1 MERIN
6 QKTTKQIKRENK
18 NWLLLVTV
26 NDIETNSLLSRL
38 KPLEDYSDILVAYS
52 KNNTY
57 FIGRFGA
64 YNVIHVQS
72 DMGAMNRDAVMTTVD
87 NAIKMWNPRGIIMVG
102 VAWGMNKGKQRIGDV
117 LISKKILQYETAKI
131 SNGSTIPRGADT
143 EAGGVLTNR
152 FKSCMDWEYLLE
164 DGKVA
169 KRYMGTVLS
178 GEKLLD
184 DKNYRDKLHSS
195 FPEAIGGEME
205 GAGLASVAMAN
216 NLYEWIIVKG
226 ICDWGYDKQSENKD
240 RYQKIA
246 MESAISLCE
255 SVLCDDS
262 VLEEI
267 LKAENRKKNADNLM
281 LRINAYKLF
290 FYRNSQKI
298 TIKELSKLSGISIG
312 HISKC
317 EKINAEEN
325 EFSIR
330 IFRETTVATIRS
342 LEKALNLRKGEL
354 TADDDDLLAEKYKNY
369 YLKKGYKLYEK
380 VGISGL
386 EREYEEYL
394 KGTNAKYKVNNDNSL
409 TLISHGKKG
418 SDLYLSIDIN
428 LVNEIN
434 TIIKEE
440 LVKAKKHLN
449 TQYLNDAFV
458 IVGNPKTSE
467 VYSLNG
473 QRYLN
478 DNTFTDI
485 SLNNIN
491 SAFTMGS
498 VVKGATISVGYKY
511 NLIEKG
517 KKILDGCVKLKNKT
531 EKCSF
536 KELGYLDDVSA
547 LKMSSNYYQFLIAI
561 SLLGKKYTPN
571 MDLNASEKEFN
582 IYRDMLSSYGL
593 GIITGIDLPNE
604 KPGLKGN
611 IISDDLLLNLAIG
624 QYDTY
629 TPIELFNYINTL
641 AMKGKR
647 ISPSLVNEI
656 KNNDFIIYKNK
667 HEVVDNVQISND
679 DFNQIHKGFYEV
691 MNNGTGLG
699 FMNKNLLPAGKT
711 GTSES
716 FIDTD
721 SDGKIDT
728 KTLTLTMAGFF
739 PYDDPKISLIVVC
752 PNTSHNNG
760 KNKDYI
766 YYLTSKISRRITN
779 IFNEQKNSFN

>member
-1 MERIN
+1 M
-6 QKTTKQIKRENK
+6 KKF
-18 NWLLLVTV
+18 LLLFKFTV
-26 NDIETNSLLSRL
+26 IIFFIFIS
-38 KPLEDYSDILVAYS
+38 V
-52 KNNTY
+52 Y
-57 FIGRFGA
+57 FI
-64 YNVIHVQS
+64 YN
-72 DMGAMNRDAVMTTVD
+72 R
-87 NAIKMWNPRGIIMVG
+87 KMLNSYYQDRLVFKTQKIVSTDDGLRGNI
-102 VAWGMNKGKQRIGDV
+102 
-117 LISKKILQYETAKI
+117 Y
-131 SNGSTIPRGADT
+131 
-143 EAGGVLTNR
+143 
-152 FKSCMDWEYLLE
+152 
-164 DGKVA
+164 
-169 KRYMGTVLS
+169 
-178 GEKLLD
+178 
-184 DKNYRDKLHSS
+184 DKNGTLLVGNKKVYN
-195 FPEAIGGEME
+195 
-205 GAGLASVAMAN
+205 LAYHYN
-216 NLYEWIIVKG
+216 
-226 ICDWGYDKQSENKD
+226 ENED
-240 RYQKIA
+240 TF
-246 MESAISLCE
+246 
-255 SVLCDDS
+255 
-262 VLEEI
+262 EI
-267 LKAENRKKNADNLM
+267 LKFIQNNFNINEDEFFKKVNNSYKYEDIILKNNLTEGEVS
-281 LRINAYKLF
+281 LVLNSDVKGLF
-290 FYRNSQKI
+290 
-298 TIKELSKLSGISIG
+298 IKESFERFYPYNDTLKNVLGSVGPIQK
-312 HISKC
+312 
-317 EKINAEEN
+317 EN
-325 EFSIR
+325 
-330 IFRETTVATIRS
+330 
-342 LEKALNLRKGEL
+342 KK
-354 TADDDDLLAEKYKNY
+354 Y

-386 EREYEEYL
+386 EKEYEEYL

-409 TLISHGKKG
+409 TLISKGKKG

-449 TQYLNDAFV
+449 TEYLNDTYV

-467 VYSLNG
+467 IYSLNG

-478 DNTFTDI
+478 DETFTDI

-561 SLLGKKYTPN
+561 SLLGKRYTPN
-571 MDLNASEKEFN
+571 MDLNATEKEFN

-593 GIITGIDLPNE
+593 GVITGIDLPNE

-641 AMKGKR
+641 AMKGSR
-647 ISPSLVNEI
+647 ISPSLVSTI
-656 KNNDFIIYKNK
+656 KNNGVIIYKNNY
-667 HEVVDNVQISND
+667 EVVDNVQITND

-699 FMNKNLLPAGKT
+699 FMNRNLSPAGKT

-716 FIDTD
+716 FIDTNN
-721 SDGKIDT
+721 DGKIDT

-739 PYDDPKISLIVVC
+739 PYDDPKVSLIVVC

-779 IFNEQKNSFN
+779 IFNEQKNSSN

>member
-1 MERIN
+1 M
-6 QKTTKQIKRENK
+6 KKF
-18 NWLLLVTV
+18 LLLFKFTIIVFFIFISV
-26 NDIETNSLLSRL
+26 YFIYNRKLLNRYYQERL
-38 KPLEDYSDILVAYS
+38 IFKTKKLVSIDDGLRGNIYDKNGILLVGNKKVYNLTYHYNENEDIL
-52 KNNTY
+52 
-57 FIGRFGA
+57 
-64 YNVIHVQS
+64 
-72 DMGAMNRDAVMTTVD
+72 
-87 NAIKMWNPRGIIMVG
+87 
-102 VAWGMNKGKQRIGDV
+102 
-117 LISKKILQYETAKI
+117 
-131 SNGSTIPRGADT
+131 
-143 EAGGVLTNR
+143 
-152 FKSCMDWEYLLE
+152 
-164 DGKVA
+164 
-169 KRYMGTVLS
+169 
-178 GEKLLD
+178 
-184 DKNYRDKLHSS
+184 
-195 FPEAIGGEME
+195 
-205 GAGLASVAMAN
+205 
-216 NLYEWIIVKG
+216 
-226 ICDWGYDKQSENKD
+226 
-240 RYQKIA
+240 
-246 MESAISLCE
+246 
-255 SVLCDDS
+255 
-262 VLEEI
+262 EI
-267 LKAENRKKNADNLM
+267 LKFLYNNFNINKDEFLKKVNNSYKYEDIILKDNLDEKKIS
-281 LRINAYKLF
+281 LVLNSGVKGLF
-290 FYRNSQKI
+290 
-298 TIKELSKLSGISIG
+298 IKE
-312 HISKC
+312 
-317 EKINAEEN
+317 
-325 EFSIR
+325 
-330 IFRETTVATIRS
+330 S
-342 LEKALNLRKGEL
+342 LERFYPYKDTLKNVLGSVGPIQKEN
-354 TADDDDLLAEKYKNY
+354 KNY

-561 SLLGKKYTPN
+561 SLLGKKYIPN

-699 FMNKNLLPAGKT
+699 FMNRNLSPAGKT

-716 FIDTD
+716 FIDTNN
-721 SDGKIDT
+721 DGKIDT

-739 PYDDPKISLIVVC
+739 PYDDPKVSLIVVC

-779 IFNEQKNSFN
+779 IFNEQKNSSN

>member
-1 MERIN
+1 M
-6 QKTTKQIKRENK
+6 KKF
-18 NWLLLVTV
+18 LLLFKFTAIIFFIFISV
-26 NDIETNSLLSRL
+26 
-38 KPLEDYSDILVAYS
+38 
-52 KNNTY
+52 Y
-57 FIGRFGA
+57 FI
-64 YNVIHVQS
+64 YN
-72 DMGAMNRDAVMTTVD
+72 R
-87 NAIKMWNPRGIIMVG
+87 KMLNSYYQDRLVFKTQKIVSMDDCLRGNI
-102 VAWGMNKGKQRIGDV
+102 
-117 LISKKILQYETAKI
+117 Y
-131 SNGSTIPRGADT
+131 
-143 EAGGVLTNR
+143 
-152 FKSCMDWEYLLE
+152 
-164 DGKVA
+164 
-169 KRYMGTVLS
+169 
-178 GEKLLD
+178 
-184 DKNYRDKLHSS
+184 DKNGILLVGNKKVYN
-195 FPEAIGGEME
+195 
-205 GAGLASVAMAN
+205 LAYHYN
-216 NLYEWIIVKG
+216 
-226 ICDWGYDKQSENKD
+226 ENED
-240 RYQKIA
+240 TF
-246 MESAISLCE
+246 
-255 SVLCDDS
+255 
-262 VLEEI
+262 EI
-267 LKAENRKKNADNLM
+267 LKFIQNNFNINEDDFFKKVNNSYKYEDIFLKNNLTEGEVS
-281 LRINAYKLF
+281 LVLNSDVKGLF
-290 FYRNSQKI
+290 
-298 TIKELSKLSGISIG
+298 IKESFERFYPYNDTLKNVLGSVGPIQK
-312 HISKC
+312 
-317 EKINAEEN
+317 EN
-325 EFSIR
+325 
-330 IFRETTVATIRS
+330 
-342 LEKALNLRKGEL
+342 KK
-354 TADDDDLLAEKYKNY
+354 Y

-386 EREYEEYL
+386 EKEYEEYL

-409 TLISHGKKG
+409 TLVSEGKKG

-449 TQYLNDAFV
+449 TEYLNDTYV

-467 VYSLNG
+467 IYSLNG

-478 DNTFTDI
+478 DETFTDI

-561 SLLGKKYTPN
+561 SLLGKRYTPN

-593 GIITGIDLPNE
+593 GVITGIDLPNE
-604 KPGLKGN
+604 RPGLKGN

-641 AMKGKR
+641 AMKGSR
-647 ISPSLVNEI
+647 ISPSLVSTI
-656 KNNDFIIYKNK
+656 KNNGVIIYKNNY
-667 HEVVDNVQISND
+667 EVVDNVQITND

-699 FMNKNLLPAGKT
+699 FMNRNLSPAGKT

-716 FIDTD
+716 FIDTNN
-721 SDGKIDT
+721 DGKIDT

-739 PYDDPKISLIVVC
+739 PYDDPKVSLIVVC

-766 YYLTSKISRRITN
+766 YYLTSRISRRITG
-779 IFNEQKNSFN
+779 IFYEHYENL

>member
-1 MERIN
+1 M
-6 QKTTKQIKRENK
+6 KKF
-18 NWLLLVTV
+18 LLLFKFAIIIFFIFISVYFIY
-26 NDIETNSLLSRL
+26 NRKLLNRYYQERL
-38 KPLEDYSDILVAYS
+38 IFKTKKLVSIDDGLRGNIYDKNGILLVGNKKVYNLTYHYNENEDIL
-52 KNNTY
+52 
-57 FIGRFGA
+57 
-64 YNVIHVQS
+64 
-72 DMGAMNRDAVMTTVD
+72 
-87 NAIKMWNPRGIIMVG
+87 
-102 VAWGMNKGKQRIGDV
+102 
-117 LISKKILQYETAKI
+117 
-131 SNGSTIPRGADT
+131 
-143 EAGGVLTNR
+143 
-152 FKSCMDWEYLLE
+152 
-164 DGKVA
+164 
-169 KRYMGTVLS
+169 
-178 GEKLLD
+178 
-184 DKNYRDKLHSS
+184 
-195 FPEAIGGEME
+195 
-205 GAGLASVAMAN
+205 
-216 NLYEWIIVKG
+216 
-226 ICDWGYDKQSENKD
+226 
-240 RYQKIA
+240 
-246 MESAISLCE
+246 
-255 SVLCDDS
+255 
-262 VLEEI
+262 EI
-267 LKAENRKKNADNLM
+267 LKFLYNNFNINKDEFLKKVNNSYKYEDIILKDNLDEKKIS
-281 LRINAYKLF
+281 LVLNSGVKGLF
-290 FYRNSQKI
+290 
-298 TIKELSKLSGISIG
+298 IKE
-312 HISKC
+312 
-317 EKINAEEN
+317 
-325 EFSIR
+325 
-330 IFRETTVATIRS
+330 S
-342 LEKALNLRKGEL
+342 LERFYPYKDTLKNVLGSVGPIQKEN
-354 TADDDDLLAEKYKNY
+354 KNY

-699 FMNKNLLPAGKT
+699 FMNKNLSPAGKT

-716 FIDTD
+716 FIDTNN
-721 SDGKIDT
+721 DGKIDT

-739 PYDDPKISLIVVC
+739 PYDDPKVSLIVVC

>member
-1 MERIN
+1 M
-6 QKTTKQIKRENK
+6 KKF
-18 NWLLLVTV
+18 LLLFKFTIIIFFIFISVYFIYNRKMLNSYYQDRLVFKTQKIVSIDDGLRGNIYDKNGILLVGNKKVYNLAYHYNENEDTFEILEFIQNNFNISEDDFFKKV
-26 NDIETNSLLSRL
+26 NNSYKYEDI
-38 KPLEDYSDILVAYS
+38 IL
-52 KNNTY
+52 KNNLTE
-57 FIGRFGA
+57 
-64 YNVIHVQS
+64 NEVSLVLNS
-72 DMGAMNRDAVMTTVD
+72 D
-87 NAIKMWNPRGIIMVG
+87 
-102 VAWGMNKGKQRIGDV
+102 
-117 LISKKILQYETAKI
+117 
-131 SNGSTIPRGADT
+131 
-143 EAGGVLTNR
+143 
-152 FKSCMDWEYLLE
+152 
-164 DGKVA
+164 
-169 KRYMGTVLS
+169 
-178 GEKLLD
+178 
-184 DKNYRDKLHSS
+184 
-195 FPEAIGGEME
+195 
-205 GAGLASVAMAN
+205 
-216 NLYEWIIVKG
+216 VKG
-226 ICDWGYDKQSENKD
+226 
-240 RYQKIA
+240 
-246 MESAISLCE
+246 
-255 SVLCDDS
+255 
-262 VLEEI
+262 
-267 LKAENRKKNADNLM
+267 
-281 LRINAYKLF
+281 LF
-290 FYRNSQKI
+290 
-298 TIKELSKLSGISIG
+298 IKESFERFYPYKDTLKNVLGSVGFIQK
-312 HISKC
+312 
-317 EKINAEEN
+317 EN
-325 EFSIR
+325 
-330 IFRETTVATIRS
+330 
-342 LEKALNLRKGEL
+342 
-354 TADDDDLLAEKYKNY
+354 KNY

-561 SLLGKKYTPN
+561 SLLGKKYIPN

-721 SDGKIDT
+721 NDGKIDT

>member
-1 MERIN
+1 M
-6 QKTTKQIKRENK
+6 KKF
-18 NWLLLVTV
+18 LLLFKFTIIIFFIFISVYFIYNRKMLNSYYQDRLVFKTQKIVSIDDGLRGNIYDKNGILLVGNKKVYNLAYHYNENEDTFEILEFIQNNFNISEDDFFKKV
-26 NDIETNSLLSRL
+26 NNSYKYEDI
-38 KPLEDYSDILVAYS
+38 IL
-52 KNNTY
+52 KNNLTE
-57 FIGRFGA
+57 
-64 YNVIHVQS
+64 NEVSLVLNS
-72 DMGAMNRDAVMTTVD
+72 D
-87 NAIKMWNPRGIIMVG
+87 
-102 VAWGMNKGKQRIGDV
+102 
-117 LISKKILQYETAKI
+117 
-131 SNGSTIPRGADT
+131 
-143 EAGGVLTNR
+143 
-152 FKSCMDWEYLLE
+152 
-164 DGKVA
+164 
-169 KRYMGTVLS
+169 
-178 GEKLLD
+178 
-184 DKNYRDKLHSS
+184 
-195 FPEAIGGEME
+195 
-205 GAGLASVAMAN
+205 
-216 NLYEWIIVKG
+216 VKG
-226 ICDWGYDKQSENKD
+226 
-240 RYQKIA
+240 
-246 MESAISLCE
+246 
-255 SVLCDDS
+255 
-262 VLEEI
+262 
-267 LKAENRKKNADNLM
+267 
-281 LRINAYKLF
+281 LF
-290 FYRNSQKI
+290 
-298 TIKELSKLSGISIG
+298 IKESFERFYPYKDTLKNVLGSVG
-312 HISKC
+312 HIQK
-317 EKINAEEN
+317 EN
-325 EFSIR
+325 
-330 IFRETTVATIRS
+330 
-342 LEKALNLRKGEL
+342 
-354 TADDDDLLAEKYKNY
+354 KNY

-409 TLISHGKKG
+409 TLISHGKNG

-449 TQYLNDAFV
+449 TQYLNDTFV

-561 SLLGKKYTPN
+561 SLLGKKYIPN

-656 KNNDFIIYKNK
+656 KNNDFIIFKNK

>member
-1 MERIN
+1 MKKFLLLYKFTVIIFFIFISIYFIYNRKMLN
-6 QKTTKQIKRENK
+6 SYYQDRLVFKTQKIVSIDDGLRGNIYDKNGILLVGNKKVYNLAYHYNENEDTFEILEFIQNNFNISEDDFFKKVNNSYKYEDIILKNNLTENEVSLVLNSDVKGLFIKESFDRFYPYNDTLKNVLGSVGPIQKENK
-18 NWLLLVTV
+18 
-26 NDIETNSLLSRL
+26 
-38 KPLEDYSDILVAYS
+38 K
-52 KNNTY
+52 
-57 FIGRFGA
+57 
-64 YNVIHVQS
+64 H
-72 DMGAMNRDAVMTTVD
+72 
-87 NAIKMWNPRGIIMVG
+87 
-102 VAWGMNKGKQRIGDV
+102 
-117 LISKKILQYETAKI
+117 
-131 SNGSTIPRGADT
+131 
-143 EAGGVLTNR
+143 
-152 FKSCMDWEYLLE
+152 
-164 DGKVA
+164 
-169 KRYMGTVLS
+169 
-178 GEKLLD
+178 
-184 DKNYRDKLHSS
+184 
-195 FPEAIGGEME
+195 
-205 GAGLASVAMAN
+205 
-216 NLYEWIIVKG
+216 
-226 ICDWGYDKQSENKD
+226 
-240 RYQKIA
+240 
-246 MESAISLCE
+246 
-255 SVLCDDS
+255 
-262 VLEEI
+262 
-267 LKAENRKKNADNLM
+267 
-281 LRINAYKLF
+281 
-290 FYRNSQKI
+290 
-298 TIKELSKLSGISIG
+298 
-312 HISKC
+312 
-317 EKINAEEN
+317 
-325 EFSIR
+325 
-330 IFRETTVATIRS
+330 
-342 LEKALNLRKGEL
+342 
-354 TADDDDLLAEKYKNY
+354 

-386 EREYEEYL
+386 EKEYEEYL

-409 TLISHGKKG
+409 TLVSEGKKG

-449 TQYLNDAFV
+449 TQYLNDTFV

-561 SLLGKKYTPN
+561 SLLGKKYSPN

-656 KNNDFIIYKNK
+656 KNNDFLIYKNK

-699 FMNKNLLPAGKT
+699 FMNRKLSPAGKT

-716 FIDTD
+716 FIDTNN
-721 SDGKIDT
+721 DGKIDT

-739 PYDDPKISLIVVC
+739 PYDDPKVSLIVIC

>member
-1 MERIN
+1 MKKFLLLYKFTVIIFFIFISIYFIYNRKMLNSYYQDRLVFKTQKIVSIDDGLRGNIYDKNGILLVGNKKVYNLAYHYNENEDTFEILEFIQNNFNIN
-6 QKTTKQIKRENK
+6 KEDFFKKVNNSYKYEDIILKDNLDEKEISLVLNSDVKGLFIKESFDRFYPYKDTLKNVLGSVGPIQKENK
-18 NWLLLVTV
+18 
-26 NDIETNSLLSRL
+26 
-38 KPLEDYSDILVAYS
+38 K
-52 KNNTY
+52 
-57 FIGRFGA
+57 
-64 YNVIHVQS
+64 H
-72 DMGAMNRDAVMTTVD
+72 
-87 NAIKMWNPRGIIMVG
+87 
-102 VAWGMNKGKQRIGDV
+102 
-117 LISKKILQYETAKI
+117 
-131 SNGSTIPRGADT
+131 
-143 EAGGVLTNR
+143 
-152 FKSCMDWEYLLE
+152 
-164 DGKVA
+164 
-169 KRYMGTVLS
+169 
-178 GEKLLD
+178 
-184 DKNYRDKLHSS
+184 
-195 FPEAIGGEME
+195 
-205 GAGLASVAMAN
+205 
-216 NLYEWIIVKG
+216 
-226 ICDWGYDKQSENKD
+226 
-240 RYQKIA
+240 
-246 MESAISLCE
+246 
-255 SVLCDDS
+255 
-262 VLEEI
+262 
-267 LKAENRKKNADNLM
+267 
-281 LRINAYKLF
+281 
-290 FYRNSQKI
+290 
-298 TIKELSKLSGISIG
+298 
-312 HISKC
+312 
-317 EKINAEEN
+317 
-325 EFSIR
+325 
-330 IFRETTVATIRS
+330 
-342 LEKALNLRKGEL
+342 
-354 TADDDDLLAEKYKNY
+354 

-386 EREYEEYL
+386 EKEYEEYL

-409 TLISHGKKG
+409 TVVSDGKKG

-440 LVKAKKHLN
+440 LIKAKKHLN
-449 TQYLNDAFV
+449 TQYLNDAYV

-478 DNTFTDI
+478 DETFTDI

-536 KELGYLDDVSA
+536 KKLGYLDDVSA

-561 SLLGKKYTPN
+561 SLLGKKYSPN
-571 MDLNASEKEFN
+571 MDLNVTEKEFN

-641 AMKGKR
+641 AIKGKR
-647 ISPSLVNEI
+647 ISPSLVDEI
-656 KNNDFIIYKNK
+656 KNNDFLIYKNN
-667 HEVVDNVQISND
+667 HDVVDNVQISND

-699 FMNKNLLPAGKT
+699 FMNRSLLPAGKT

-716 FIDTD
+716 FIDTNN
-721 SDGKIDT
+721 DGKIDT

-739 PYDDPKISLIVVC
+739 PYDDPKVSLIVVC

>member
-1 MERIN
+1 MKKFLLLFKFTVIIFFIFISVYFIYNRKMLNSYYQERLIFKTKKLVSIDDGLRGNIYDKNGTLLVGNKKIYNLAYHYNENEDTPAILKFIKNNFNIN
-6 QKTTKQIKRENK
+6 EDDFYKKVNNSYKYEDIILKNNLNEEEISLVLNSDVKEIFINESFERYYPYNDTLKNVLGSVGHIQKENK
-18 NWLLLVTV
+18 
-26 NDIETNSLLSRL
+26 
-38 KPLEDYSDILVAYS
+38 K
-52 KNNTY
+52 
-57 FIGRFGA
+57 
-64 YNVIHVQS
+64 
-72 DMGAMNRDAVMTTVD
+72 
-87 NAIKMWNPRGIIMVG
+87 
-102 VAWGMNKGKQRIGDV
+102 
-117 LISKKILQYETAKI
+117 
-131 SNGSTIPRGADT
+131 
-143 EAGGVLTNR
+143 
-152 FKSCMDWEYLLE
+152 
-164 DGKVA
+164 
-169 KRYMGTVLS
+169 
-178 GEKLLD
+178 
-184 DKNYRDKLHSS
+184 
-195 FPEAIGGEME
+195 
-205 GAGLASVAMAN
+205 
-216 NLYEWIIVKG
+216 
-226 ICDWGYDKQSENKD
+226 
-240 RYQKIA
+240 
-246 MESAISLCE
+246 
-255 SVLCDDS
+255 
-262 VLEEI
+262 
-267 LKAENRKKNADNLM
+267 
-281 LRINAYKLF
+281 
-290 FYRNSQKI
+290 
-298 TIKELSKLSGISIG
+298 
-312 HISKC
+312 
-317 EKINAEEN
+317 
-325 EFSIR
+325 
-330 IFRETTVATIRS
+330 
-342 LEKALNLRKGEL
+342 
-354 TADDDDLLAEKYKNY
+354 Y

-386 EREYEEYL
+386 EKEYEEYL

-409 TLISHGKKG
+409 TLVSEGKKG

-428 LVNEIN
+428 LVIEIN

-440 LVKAKKHLN
+440 LIKAKKHLN
-449 TQYLNDAFV
+449 TQYLNDTYV

-478 DNTFTDI
+478 DETFTDI

-536 KELGYLDDVSA
+536 KKLGYLDDVSA

-561 SLLGKKYTPN
+561 SLLGKKYIPN

-667 HEVVDNVQISND
+667 HEVVDNVQILND

-699 FMNKNLLPAGKT
+699 FMNKNLSPAGKT

-716 FIDTD
+716 FIDTNN
-721 SDGKIDT
+721 DGKIDT

-779 IFNEQKNSFN
+779 IFNEQ

>member
-1 MERIN
+1 M
-6 QKTTKQIKRENK
+6 KKF
-18 NWLLLVTV
+18 LLLFKFTIIIFFIFISV
-26 NDIETNSLLSRL
+26 
-38 KPLEDYSDILVAYS
+38 
-52 KNNTY
+52 Y
-57 FIGRFGA
+57 FIYNRKLLNSYYQDRLVFKTQKIVSTDDGLRGNIYDKNGILLVGNKKIYNLA
-64 YNVIHVQS
+64 YHYNENE
-72 DMGAMNRDAVMTTVD
+72 D
-87 NAIKMWNPRGIIMVG
+87 
-102 VAWGMNKGKQRIGDV
+102 
-117 LISKKILQYETAKI
+117 ISKILKFLYNNFNINEDEFFKKVNNSYKYEDIILKE
-131 SNGSTIPRGADT
+131 NLD
-143 EAGGVLTNR
+143 
-152 FKSCMDWEYLLE
+152 
-164 DGKVA
+164 
-169 KRYMGTVLS
+169 
-178 GEKLLD
+178 EK
-184 DKNYRDKLHSS
+184 
-195 FPEAIGGEME
+195 E
-205 GAGLASVAMAN
+205 
-216 NLYEWIIVKG
+216 
-226 ICDWGYDKQSENKD
+226 
-240 RYQKIA
+240 
-246 MESAISLCE
+246 ISL
-255 SVLCDDS
+255 VLNSD
-262 VLEEI
+262 VKE
-267 LKAENRKKNADNLM
+267 
-281 LRINAYKLF
+281 LF
-290 FYRNSQKI
+290 
-298 TIKELSKLSGISIG
+298 IKESFDRFYPYNDTLKNVLGSVGFIQK
-312 HISKC
+312 
-317 EKINAEEN
+317 EN
-325 EFSIR
+325 
-330 IFRETTVATIRS
+330 
-342 LEKALNLRKGEL
+342 
-354 TADDDDLLAEKYKNY
+354 KNY

-394 KGTNAKYKVNNDNSL
+394 KGSNAKYKVNNDNSL

-536 KELGYLDDVSA
+536 KKLGYLDDVSA

-561 SLLGKKYTPN
+561 SLFGKKYTPN

-647 ISPSLVNEI
+647 ISPSLVHEI

-699 FMNKNLLPAGKT
+699 FMNRSLLPAGKT

-716 FIDTD
+716 FIDTNN
-721 SDGKIDT
+721 DGKIDT

-739 PYDDPKISLIVVC
+739 PYDDPKVSLIVVC

>member
-1 MERIN
+1 M
-6 QKTTKQIKRENK
+6 KKF
-18 NWLLLVTV
+18 LLLFKFTIIIFFIFISV
-26 NDIETNSLLSRL
+26 
-38 KPLEDYSDILVAYS
+38 
-52 KNNTY
+52 Y
-57 FIGRFGA
+57 FI
-64 YNVIHVQS
+64 YNRKLL
-72 DMGAMNRDAVMTTVD
+72 NRYYQERLIFKTKKLVSIDD
-87 NAIKMWNPRGIIMVG
+87 GLRGNIYDKNGILLVG
-102 VAWGMNKGKQRIGDV
+102 NKKVYNLTYHYNENEDV
-117 LISKKILQYETAKI
+117 L
-131 SNGSTIPRGADT
+131 
-143 EAGGVLTNR
+143 
-152 FKSCMDWEYLLE
+152 
-164 DGKVA
+164 
-169 KRYMGTVLS
+169 
-178 GEKLLD
+178 
-184 DKNYRDKLHSS
+184 
-195 FPEAIGGEME
+195 
-205 GAGLASVAMAN
+205 
-216 NLYEWIIVKG
+216 
-226 ICDWGYDKQSENKD
+226 
-240 RYQKIA
+240 
-246 MESAISLCE
+246 
-255 SVLCDDS
+255 
-262 VLEEI
+262 EI
-267 LKAENRKKNADNLM
+267 LKFLYNNFNINKDEFLKKVNNSYKYEDIILKNNLTENEVSLVLNSDVKG
-281 LRINAYKLF
+281 LF
-290 FYRNSQKI
+290 
-298 TIKELSKLSGISIG
+298 IKESFERFYPYKDTLKNVLGSVGFIQK
-312 HISKC
+312 
-317 EKINAEEN
+317 EN
-325 EFSIR
+325 
-330 IFRETTVATIRS
+330 
-342 LEKALNLRKGEL
+342 
-354 TADDDDLLAEKYKNY
+354 KNY

-498 VVKGATISVGYKY
+498 VVKGATITVGYKY

-561 SLLGKKYTPN
+561 SLLGKKYIPN

-656 KNNDFIIYKNK
+656 KNNDFIIFKNK

>member
-1 MERIN
+1 MKKFLLLFKFTIIIFFIFINLYYIYNRKLLNSYYQERLIFKTQKIVSIDNGLRGNIYDKNGTLLVGNKKIYNLAYHYNENEDTPAILKFIKNNFNIN
-6 QKTTKQIKRENK
+6 KDEFLKKVNNSYKYEDIILKNNLNEEEISLVLNSDVKEIFINESFERYYPYNDTLKNVLGSVGHIQKENK
-18 NWLLLVTV
+18 
-26 NDIETNSLLSRL
+26 
-38 KPLEDYSDILVAYS
+38 K
-52 KNNTY
+52 
-57 FIGRFGA
+57 
-64 YNVIHVQS
+64 
-72 DMGAMNRDAVMTTVD
+72 
-87 NAIKMWNPRGIIMVG
+87 
-102 VAWGMNKGKQRIGDV
+102 
-117 LISKKILQYETAKI
+117 
-131 SNGSTIPRGADT
+131 
-143 EAGGVLTNR
+143 
-152 FKSCMDWEYLLE
+152 
-164 DGKVA
+164 
-169 KRYMGTVLS
+169 
-178 GEKLLD
+178 
-184 DKNYRDKLHSS
+184 
-195 FPEAIGGEME
+195 
-205 GAGLASVAMAN
+205 
-216 NLYEWIIVKG
+216 
-226 ICDWGYDKQSENKD
+226 
-240 RYQKIA
+240 
-246 MESAISLCE
+246 
-255 SVLCDDS
+255 
-262 VLEEI
+262 
-267 LKAENRKKNADNLM
+267 
-281 LRINAYKLF
+281 
-290 FYRNSQKI
+290 
-298 TIKELSKLSGISIG
+298 
-312 HISKC
+312 
-317 EKINAEEN
+317 
-325 EFSIR
+325 
-330 IFRETTVATIRS
+330 
-342 LEKALNLRKGEL
+342 
-354 TADDDDLLAEKYKNY
+354 Y

-386 EREYEEYL
+386 EKEYEEYL

-409 TLISHGKKG
+409 TLVSEGKKG

-428 LVNEIN
+428 LGIEIN

-440 LVKAKKHLN
+440 LIKAKKHLN
-449 TQYLNDAFV
+449 TEYLNDTYV

-478 DNTFTDI
+478 DETFTDI

-536 KELGYLDDVSA
+536 KKLGYLDDVSA

-561 SLLGKKYTPN
+561 SLLGKKYIPN

-699 FMNKNLLPAGKT
+699 FMNKNISPAGKT

-716 FIDTD
+716 FIDTNN
-721 SDGKIDT
+721 DGKIDT

-779 IFNEQKNSFN
+779 IFNEQ

>member
-1 MERIN
+1 M
-6 QKTTKQIKRENK
+6 KKF
-18 NWLLLVTV
+18 LLLFKFAVIFFFIFISV
-26 NDIETNSLLSRL
+26 
-38 KPLEDYSDILVAYS
+38 
-52 KNNTY
+52 Y
-57 FIGRFGA
+57 FI
-64 YNVIHVQS
+64 YN
-72 DMGAMNRDAVMTTVD
+72 R
-87 NAIKMWNPRGIIMVG
+87 KMLNSYYQDRLVFKTQKIVSIDDGLRGNI
-102 VAWGMNKGKQRIGDV
+102 
-117 LISKKILQYETAKI
+117 Y
-131 SNGSTIPRGADT
+131 
-143 EAGGVLTNR
+143 
-152 FKSCMDWEYLLE
+152 
-164 DGKVA
+164 
-169 KRYMGTVLS
+169 
-178 GEKLLD
+178 
-184 DKNYRDKLHSS
+184 DKNGILLVGNKKVYN
-195 FPEAIGGEME
+195 
-205 GAGLASVAMAN
+205 LAYHYN
-216 NLYEWIIVKG
+216 
-226 ICDWGYDKQSENKD
+226 ENED
-240 RYQKIA
+240 TF
-246 MESAISLCE
+246 
-255 SVLCDDS
+255 
-262 VLEEI
+262 EI
-267 LKAENRKKNADNLM
+267 LKFIQNNFNINEDDFFKKINNSYKYEDIILKNNLTDGEVS
-281 LRINAYKLF
+281 LVLNSDVKGLF
-290 FYRNSQKI
+290 
-298 TIKELSKLSGISIG
+298 IKESFERYYPYNDTLKNILGSVGPIQK
-312 HISKC
+312 
-317 EKINAEEN
+317 EN
-325 EFSIR
+325 
-330 IFRETTVATIRS
+330 
-342 LEKALNLRKGEL
+342 KK
-354 TADDDDLLAEKYKNY
+354 Y

-386 EREYEEYL
+386 EKEYEEYL

-409 TLISHGKKG
+409 TLISNGKKG

-467 VYSLNG
+467 IYSLNG

-478 DNTFTDI
+478 DETFTDI

-517 KKILDGCVKLKNKT
+517 KKILDGCVKIKNKT

-561 SLLGKKYTPN
+561 SLLGKRYTPN
-571 MDLNASEKEFN
+571 MDLNATEKEFN

-593 GIITGIDLPNE
+593 GVITGIDLPNE

-641 AMKGKR
+641 AMKGSR
-647 ISPSLVNEI
+647 ISPSLVSTI
-656 KNNDFIIYKNK
+656 KNNGIIIYKNN
-667 HEVVDNVQISND
+667 HEVVDNVQITND

-699 FMNKNLLPAGKT
+699 FMNRNLSPAGKT

-716 FIDTD
+716 FIDTNN
-721 SDGKIDT
+721 DGKIDT

-739 PYDDPKISLIVVC
+739 PYDDPKVSLIVVC

-779 IFNEQKNSFN
+779 IFNEQKNSSN

>member
-1 MERIN
+1 M
-6 QKTTKQIKRENK
+6 KKF
-18 NWLLLVTV
+18 LLLYKFTV
-26 NDIETNSLLSRL
+26 IIFLIFISIYFIYNRKMLNSYYQDRLIFKTKKLVSIDDGLRGNIYDKNGILLVGNKKVYNL
-38 KPLEDYSDILVAYS
+38 TYHYNENEDIL
-52 KNNTY
+52 
-57 FIGRFGA
+57 
-64 YNVIHVQS
+64 
-72 DMGAMNRDAVMTTVD
+72 
-87 NAIKMWNPRGIIMVG
+87 
-102 VAWGMNKGKQRIGDV
+102 
-117 LISKKILQYETAKI
+117 
-131 SNGSTIPRGADT
+131 
-143 EAGGVLTNR
+143 
-152 FKSCMDWEYLLE
+152 
-164 DGKVA
+164 
-169 KRYMGTVLS
+169 
-178 GEKLLD
+178 
-184 DKNYRDKLHSS
+184 
-195 FPEAIGGEME
+195 
-205 GAGLASVAMAN
+205 
-216 NLYEWIIVKG
+216 
-226 ICDWGYDKQSENKD
+226 
-240 RYQKIA
+240 
-246 MESAISLCE
+246 
-255 SVLCDDS
+255 
-262 VLEEI
+262 EI
-267 LKAENRKKNADNLM
+267 LKFLYNNFNINKDEFLKKVNNSYKYEDIILKNNLTENEVSLVLNSDVKG
-281 LRINAYKLF
+281 LF
-290 FYRNSQKI
+290 
-298 TIKELSKLSGISIG
+298 IKESFERFYPYKDTLKNVLGSVGFIQK
-312 HISKC
+312 
-317 EKINAEEN
+317 EN
-325 EFSIR
+325 
-330 IFRETTVATIRS
+330 
-342 LEKALNLRKGEL
+342 
-354 TADDDDLLAEKYKNY
+354 KNY

-656 KNNDFIIYKNK
+656 KNNDFIIFKNK

-721 SDGKIDT
+721 NDGKIDT

-739 PYDDPKISLIVVC
+739 PYDEPKISLIVVC

>member
-1 MERIN
+1 M
-6 QKTTKQIKRENK
+6 KKF
-18 NWLLLVTV
+18 LLLFKFTIIIFFIFISVYFIY
-26 NDIETNSLLSRL
+26 NRKMLNSYYQERLIFKTKKLISIDDGLRGNIYDKNGILLVGNKKVYNL
-38 KPLEDYSDILVAYS
+38 AYHYNENEDIL
-52 KNNTY
+52 
-57 FIGRFGA
+57 
-64 YNVIHVQS
+64 
-72 DMGAMNRDAVMTTVD
+72 
-87 NAIKMWNPRGIIMVG
+87 
-102 VAWGMNKGKQRIGDV
+102 
-117 LISKKILQYETAKI
+117 
-131 SNGSTIPRGADT
+131 
-143 EAGGVLTNR
+143 
-152 FKSCMDWEYLLE
+152 
-164 DGKVA
+164 
-169 KRYMGTVLS
+169 
-178 GEKLLD
+178 
-184 DKNYRDKLHSS
+184 
-195 FPEAIGGEME
+195 
-205 GAGLASVAMAN
+205 
-216 NLYEWIIVKG
+216 
-226 ICDWGYDKQSENKD
+226 
-240 RYQKIA
+240 
-246 MESAISLCE
+246 
-255 SVLCDDS
+255 
-262 VLEEI
+262 EI
-267 LKAENRKKNADNLM
+267 LKFLYNNFNINKDEFLKKVNNSYKYEDIILKNNLTENEVSLVLNSDVKG
-281 LRINAYKLF
+281 LF
-290 FYRNSQKI
+290 
-298 TIKELSKLSGISIG
+298 IKESFERFYPYKDTLKNVLGSVG
-312 HISKC
+312 HIQK
-317 EKINAEEN
+317 EN
-325 EFSIR
+325 
-330 IFRETTVATIRS
+330 
-342 LEKALNLRKGEL
+342 
-354 TADDDDLLAEKYKNY
+354 KNY

-604 KPGLKGN
+604 KTGLKGN
-611 IISDDLLLNLAIG
+611 IISDDLLLNLSIG

-721 SDGKIDT
+721 NDGKIDT

>member
-1 MERIN
+1 MKKFLLLFKFTVIIFLIFISFYFIYNRKMLN
-6 QKTTKQIKRENK
+6 SYYQDRLVFKTQKIVSTDDGLRGNIYDKNGILLVGNKKVYNLAYHYNENEDTFEILEFIQNNFNISEDDFLKKVNNSYKYEDIILKNNLTEGEVSLVLNSDVKGLFIKESFDRFYPYNDTLKNVLGSVGPIQKENK
-18 NWLLLVTV
+18 
-26 NDIETNSLLSRL
+26 
-38 KPLEDYSDILVAYS
+38 K
-52 KNNTY
+52 
-57 FIGRFGA
+57 
-64 YNVIHVQS
+64 H
-72 DMGAMNRDAVMTTVD
+72 
-87 NAIKMWNPRGIIMVG
+87 
-102 VAWGMNKGKQRIGDV
+102 
-117 LISKKILQYETAKI
+117 
-131 SNGSTIPRGADT
+131 
-143 EAGGVLTNR
+143 
-152 FKSCMDWEYLLE
+152 
-164 DGKVA
+164 
-169 KRYMGTVLS
+169 
-178 GEKLLD
+178 
-184 DKNYRDKLHSS
+184 
-195 FPEAIGGEME
+195 
-205 GAGLASVAMAN
+205 
-216 NLYEWIIVKG
+216 
-226 ICDWGYDKQSENKD
+226 
-240 RYQKIA
+240 
-246 MESAISLCE
+246 
-255 SVLCDDS
+255 
-262 VLEEI
+262 
-267 LKAENRKKNADNLM
+267 
-281 LRINAYKLF
+281 
-290 FYRNSQKI
+290 
-298 TIKELSKLSGISIG
+298 
-312 HISKC
+312 
-317 EKINAEEN
+317 
-325 EFSIR
+325 
-330 IFRETTVATIRS
+330 
-342 LEKALNLRKGEL
+342 
-354 TADDDDLLAEKYKNY
+354 

-386 EREYEEYL
+386 EKEYEEYL

-409 TLISHGKKG
+409 TLVSEGKKG

-434 TIIKEE
+434 KIIKEE

-449 TQYLNDAFV
+449 TQYLNDTYV

-478 DNTFTDI
+478 DETFTDI

-536 KELGYLDDVSA
+536 KKLGYLDDVSA

-561 SLLGKKYTPN
+561 SLLGKKYSPN
-571 MDLNASEKEFN
+571 MDLNVTEKEFN

>member
-1 MERIN
+1 MKKFLLLYKFTVIIFFIFISIYFIYNRKMLN
-6 QKTTKQIKRENK
+6 SYYQDRLVFKTQKIVSIDDGLRGNIYDKNGILLVGNKKVYNLAYHYNENEDTFEILEFIQNNFNISEDDFFKKVNNSYKYEDIILKNNLTENEVSLVLNSDVKGLFIKESFDRFYPYNDTLKNVLGSVGPIQKENK
-18 NWLLLVTV
+18 
-26 NDIETNSLLSRL
+26 
-38 KPLEDYSDILVAYS
+38 K
-52 KNNTY
+52 
-57 FIGRFGA
+57 
-64 YNVIHVQS
+64 H
-72 DMGAMNRDAVMTTVD
+72 
-87 NAIKMWNPRGIIMVG
+87 
-102 VAWGMNKGKQRIGDV
+102 
-117 LISKKILQYETAKI
+117 
-131 SNGSTIPRGADT
+131 
-143 EAGGVLTNR
+143 
-152 FKSCMDWEYLLE
+152 
-164 DGKVA
+164 
-169 KRYMGTVLS
+169 
-178 GEKLLD
+178 
-184 DKNYRDKLHSS
+184 
-195 FPEAIGGEME
+195 
-205 GAGLASVAMAN
+205 
-216 NLYEWIIVKG
+216 
-226 ICDWGYDKQSENKD
+226 
-240 RYQKIA
+240 
-246 MESAISLCE
+246 
-255 SVLCDDS
+255 
-262 VLEEI
+262 
-267 LKAENRKKNADNLM
+267 
-281 LRINAYKLF
+281 
-290 FYRNSQKI
+290 
-298 TIKELSKLSGISIG
+298 
-312 HISKC
+312 
-317 EKINAEEN
+317 
-325 EFSIR
+325 
-330 IFRETTVATIRS
+330 
-342 LEKALNLRKGEL
+342 
-354 TADDDDLLAEKYKNY
+354 

-386 EREYEEYL
+386 EKEYEEYL

-409 TLISHGKKG
+409 TLVSEGKKG

-449 TQYLNDAFV
+449 TQYLNDTFV

-478 DNTFTDI
+478 DETFTDI

-561 SLLGKKYTPN
+561 SLLGKKYSPN

-656 KNNDFIIYKNK
+656 KNNDFLIYKNK

-699 FMNKNLLPAGKT
+699 FMNRKLSPAGKT

-716 FIDTD
+716 FIDTNN
-721 SDGKIDT
+721 DGKIDT

-739 PYDDPKISLIVVC
+739 PYDDPKVSLIVIC

>member
-1 MERIN
+1 M
-6 QKTTKQIKRENK
+6 KKF
-18 NWLLLVTV
+18 LLLFKFTIIIFFIFISVYFIY
-26 NDIETNSLLSRL
+26 NRKMLNSYYQDRLVFKTQKIVSIDDGLRGNIYDKNGILLVGNKKVYNL
-38 KPLEDYSDILVAYS
+38 TYHYNENEDIL
-52 KNNTY
+52 
-57 FIGRFGA
+57 
-64 YNVIHVQS
+64 
-72 DMGAMNRDAVMTTVD
+72 
-87 NAIKMWNPRGIIMVG
+87 
-102 VAWGMNKGKQRIGDV
+102 
-117 LISKKILQYETAKI
+117 
-131 SNGSTIPRGADT
+131 
-143 EAGGVLTNR
+143 
-152 FKSCMDWEYLLE
+152 
-164 DGKVA
+164 
-169 KRYMGTVLS
+169 
-178 GEKLLD
+178 
-184 DKNYRDKLHSS
+184 
-195 FPEAIGGEME
+195 
-205 GAGLASVAMAN
+205 
-216 NLYEWIIVKG
+216 
-226 ICDWGYDKQSENKD
+226 
-240 RYQKIA
+240 
-246 MESAISLCE
+246 
-255 SVLCDDS
+255 
-262 VLEEI
+262 EI
-267 LKAENRKKNADNLM
+267 LKFLYNNFNINKDEFLKKVNNSYKYEDIILKDNLTENEVS
-281 LRINAYKLF
+281 LVLNSDVKGLF
-290 FYRNSQKI
+290 
-298 TIKELSKLSGISIG
+298 IKESFERFYPYKDTLKNVLGSVG
-312 HISKC
+312 HIQK
-317 EKINAEEN
+317 EN
-325 EFSIR
+325 
-330 IFRETTVATIRS
+330 
-342 LEKALNLRKGEL
+342 
-354 TADDDDLLAEKYKNY
+354 KNY

-561 SLLGKKYTPN
+561 SLLGKKYIPN

-656 KNNDFIIYKNK
+656 KNNNFIIYKNK

-721 SDGKIDT
+721 NDGKIDT

>member
-1 MERIN
+1 MKKFLLLFKFTIIIFFIFINLYYIYNRKLLNSYYQERLIFKTQKIVSIDNGLRGNIYDKNGTLLVGNKKIYNLAYHYNENEDTPAILKFIKNNFNIN
-6 QKTTKQIKRENK
+6 KDEFLKKVNNSYKYEDIILKNNLNEEEISLVLNSDVKEIFINESFERYYPYNDTLKNVLGSVGHIQKENK
-18 NWLLLVTV
+18 
-26 NDIETNSLLSRL
+26 
-38 KPLEDYSDILVAYS
+38 K
-52 KNNTY
+52 
-57 FIGRFGA
+57 
-64 YNVIHVQS
+64 
-72 DMGAMNRDAVMTTVD
+72 
-87 NAIKMWNPRGIIMVG
+87 
-102 VAWGMNKGKQRIGDV
+102 
-117 LISKKILQYETAKI
+117 
-131 SNGSTIPRGADT
+131 
-143 EAGGVLTNR
+143 
-152 FKSCMDWEYLLE
+152 
-164 DGKVA
+164 
-169 KRYMGTVLS
+169 
-178 GEKLLD
+178 
-184 DKNYRDKLHSS
+184 
-195 FPEAIGGEME
+195 
-205 GAGLASVAMAN
+205 
-216 NLYEWIIVKG
+216 
-226 ICDWGYDKQSENKD
+226 
-240 RYQKIA
+240 
-246 MESAISLCE
+246 
-255 SVLCDDS
+255 
-262 VLEEI
+262 
-267 LKAENRKKNADNLM
+267 
-281 LRINAYKLF
+281 
-290 FYRNSQKI
+290 
-298 TIKELSKLSGISIG
+298 
-312 HISKC
+312 
-317 EKINAEEN
+317 
-325 EFSIR
+325 
-330 IFRETTVATIRS
+330 
-342 LEKALNLRKGEL
+342 
-354 TADDDDLLAEKYKNY
+354 Y

-386 EREYEEYL
+386 EKEYEEYL

-409 TLISHGKKG
+409 TLVSEGKKG

-428 LVNEIN
+428 LVIEIN

-440 LVKAKKHLN
+440 LIKAKKHLN
-449 TQYLNDAFV
+449 TEYLNDTYV

-478 DNTFTDI
+478 DETFTDI

-511 NLIEKG
+511 NLIEKD

-536 KELGYLDDVSA
+536 KKLGYLDDVSA

-561 SLLGKKYTPN
+561 SLLGKKYIPN

-699 FMNKNLLPAGKT
+699 FMNKNISPAGKT

-716 FIDTD
+716 FIDTNN
-721 SDGKIDT
+721 DGKIDT

-779 IFNEQKNSFN
+779 IFNEQ

>member
-1 MERIN
+1 M
-6 QKTTKQIKRENK
+6 KKF
-18 NWLLLVTV
+18 LLLFKFTIIIFFIFISVYFIYNRKMLNSYYQDRLVFKTQKIVSIDDGLRGNIYDKNGILLVGNKKVYNLAYHYNENEDTFEILEFIQNNFNISEDDFFKKV
-26 NDIETNSLLSRL
+26 NNSYKYEDI
-38 KPLEDYSDILVAYS
+38 IL
-52 KNNTY
+52 KNN
-57 FIGRFGA
+57 
-64 YNVIHVQS
+64 
-72 DMGAMNRDAVMTTVD
+72 
-87 NAIKMWNPRGIIMVG
+87 
-102 VAWGMNKGKQRIGDV
+102 
-117 LISKKILQYETAKI
+117 L
-131 SNGSTIPRGADT
+131 T
-143 EAGGVLTNR
+143 ENEV
-152 FKSCMDWEYLLE
+152 S
-164 DGKVA
+164 
-169 KRYMGTVLS
+169 
-178 GEKLLD
+178 
-184 DKNYRDKLHSS
+184 
-195 FPEAIGGEME
+195 
-205 GAGLASVAMAN
+205 LALNS
-216 NLYEWIIVKG
+216 YVKG
-226 ICDWGYDKQSENKD
+226 
-240 RYQKIA
+240 
-246 MESAISLCE
+246 
-255 SVLCDDS
+255 
-262 VLEEI
+262 
-267 LKAENRKKNADNLM
+267 
-281 LRINAYKLF
+281 LF
-290 FYRNSQKI
+290 
-298 TIKELSKLSGISIG
+298 IKESFERFYPYKDTLKNVLGSVG
-312 HISKC
+312 HIQK
-317 EKINAEEN
+317 EN
-325 EFSIR
+325 
-330 IFRETTVATIRS
+330 
-342 LEKALNLRKGEL
+342 
-354 TADDDDLLAEKYKNY
+354 KNY

-561 SLLGKKYTPN
+561 SLLGKKYIPN

-647 ISPSLVNEI
+647 ISPSLVNDI
-656 KNNDFIIYKNK
+656 KNNDFIIFKNK

-721 SDGKIDT
+721 NDGKIDT

>member
-1 MERIN
+1 M
-6 QKTTKQIKRENK
+6 KKF
-18 NWLLLVTV
+18 LLLFKFTIIIFFIFISVYFIY
-26 NDIETNSLLSRL
+26 NRKLLNRYYQERL
-38 KPLEDYSDILVAYS
+38 IFKTKKLVSIDDGLRGNIYDKNGILLVGNKKVYNLTYHYNENEDIL
-52 KNNTY
+52 
-57 FIGRFGA
+57 
-64 YNVIHVQS
+64 
-72 DMGAMNRDAVMTTVD
+72 
-87 NAIKMWNPRGIIMVG
+87 
-102 VAWGMNKGKQRIGDV
+102 
-117 LISKKILQYETAKI
+117 
-131 SNGSTIPRGADT
+131 
-143 EAGGVLTNR
+143 
-152 FKSCMDWEYLLE
+152 
-164 DGKVA
+164 
-169 KRYMGTVLS
+169 
-178 GEKLLD
+178 
-184 DKNYRDKLHSS
+184 
-195 FPEAIGGEME
+195 
-205 GAGLASVAMAN
+205 
-216 NLYEWIIVKG
+216 
-226 ICDWGYDKQSENKD
+226 
-240 RYQKIA
+240 
-246 MESAISLCE
+246 
-255 SVLCDDS
+255 
-262 VLEEI
+262 EI
-267 LKAENRKKNADNLM
+267 LKFLYNNFNINKDEFLKKVNNSYKYEDIILKNNLTENEVSLVLNSDVKGLFIKDSFERFYPYKDTLKNVLG
-281 LRINAYKLF
+281 
-290 FYRNSQKI
+290 SV
-298 TIKELSKLSGISIG
+298 G
-312 HISKC
+312 HIQK
-317 EKINAEEN
+317 EN
-325 EFSIR
+325 
-330 IFRETTVATIRS
+330 
-342 LEKALNLRKGEL
+342 
-354 TADDDDLLAEKYKNY
+354 KNY

-536 KELGYLDDVSA
+536 KKLGYLDDVSA

-721 SDGKIDT
+721 NDGKIDT

-739 PYDDPKISLIVVC
+739 PYDEPKISLIVVC

>member
-1 MERIN
+1 MKKFLLLFKFTVIIFLIFISFYYIYNRKMLN
-6 QKTTKQIKRENK
+6 SYYQDRLVFKTQKIVSTDDGLRGNIYDKNGILLVGNKKVYNLAYHYNENEDTFEILEFIQNNFNISKEDFFKKVNNSYKYEDIILKDNLDEKEISLVLNSDVKGLFIKESFDRFYPYKDTLKNVLGSVGPIQKENK
-18 NWLLLVTV
+18 
-26 NDIETNSLLSRL
+26 
-38 KPLEDYSDILVAYS
+38 K
-52 KNNTY
+52 
-57 FIGRFGA
+57 
-64 YNVIHVQS
+64 H
-72 DMGAMNRDAVMTTVD
+72 
-87 NAIKMWNPRGIIMVG
+87 
-102 VAWGMNKGKQRIGDV
+102 
-117 LISKKILQYETAKI
+117 
-131 SNGSTIPRGADT
+131 
-143 EAGGVLTNR
+143 
-152 FKSCMDWEYLLE
+152 
-164 DGKVA
+164 
-169 KRYMGTVLS
+169 
-178 GEKLLD
+178 
-184 DKNYRDKLHSS
+184 
-195 FPEAIGGEME
+195 
-205 GAGLASVAMAN
+205 
-216 NLYEWIIVKG
+216 
-226 ICDWGYDKQSENKD
+226 
-240 RYQKIA
+240 
-246 MESAISLCE
+246 
-255 SVLCDDS
+255 
-262 VLEEI
+262 
-267 LKAENRKKNADNLM
+267 
-281 LRINAYKLF
+281 
-290 FYRNSQKI
+290 
-298 TIKELSKLSGISIG
+298 
-312 HISKC
+312 
-317 EKINAEEN
+317 
-325 EFSIR
+325 
-330 IFRETTVATIRS
+330 
-342 LEKALNLRKGEL
+342 
-354 TADDDDLLAEKYKNY
+354 

-386 EREYEEYL
+386 EKEYEEYL

-409 TLISHGKKG
+409 TVVSDGKKG

-440 LVKAKKHLN
+440 LIKAKKHLN
-449 TQYLNDAFV
+449 TQYLNDAYV

-536 KELGYLDDVSA
+536 KKLGYLDDVSA

-561 SLLGKKYTPN
+561 SLLGKRYTPN
-571 MDLNASEKEFN
+571 MDLNATEKEFN

-656 KNNDFIIYKNK
+656 KNNDFLIYKNN
-667 HEVVDNVQISND
+667 HDVVDNVQISND

-699 FMNKNLLPAGKT
+699 FMNRNLLPAGKT

-716 FIDTD
+716 FIDTNN
-721 SDGKIDT
+721 DGKIDT

>member
-1 MERIN
+1 M
-6 QKTTKQIKRENK
+6 KKF
-18 NWLLLVTV
+18 LLLFKFTIIIFFIFISV
-26 NDIETNSLLSRL
+26 
-38 KPLEDYSDILVAYS
+38 
-52 KNNTY
+52 Y
-57 FIGRFGA
+57 FI
-64 YNVIHVQS
+64 YN
-72 DMGAMNRDAVMTTVD
+72 R
-87 NAIKMWNPRGIIMVG
+87 
-102 VAWGMNKGKQRIGDV
+102 
-117 LISKKILQYETAKI
+117 
-131 SNGSTIPRGADT
+131 
-143 EAGGVLTNR
+143 
-152 FKSCMDWEYLLE
+152 
-164 DGKVA
+164 
-169 KRYMGTVLS
+169 
-178 GEKLLD
+178 KLLNRYYQERLIFKTKKLVSID
-184 DKNYRDKLHSS
+184 DGLRGNIYDKNGILLVGNKKVYN
-195 FPEAIGGEME
+195 
-205 GAGLASVAMAN
+205 LAYHYN
-216 NLYEWIIVKG
+216 
-226 ICDWGYDKQSENKD
+226 ENED
-240 RYQKIA
+240 TF
-246 MESAISLCE
+246 
-255 SVLCDDS
+255 
-262 VLEEI
+262 EI
-267 LKAENRKKNADNLM
+267 LKFLYNNFNINKDEFLKKVNNSYKYEDIILKNNLTENEVSLVLNSDVKG
-281 LRINAYKLF
+281 LF
-290 FYRNSQKI
+290 
-298 TIKELSKLSGISIG
+298 IKESFERFYPYKDTLKNVLGSVGFIQK
-312 HISKC
+312 
-317 EKINAEEN
+317 EN
-325 EFSIR
+325 
-330 IFRETTVATIRS
+330 
-342 LEKALNLRKGEL
+342 
-354 TADDDDLLAEKYKNY
+354 KNY

-561 SLLGKKYTPN
+561 SLLGKKYIPN

-647 ISPSLVNEI
+647 ISPSLVYEI
-656 KNNDFIIYKNK
+656 KNNDFIIFKNK

-721 SDGKIDT
+721 NDGKIDT

>member
-1 MERIN
+1 M
-6 QKTTKQIKRENK
+6 KKF
-18 NWLLLVTV
+18 LLLFKFTIIIFFIFISVYFIY
-26 NDIETNSLLSRL
+26 NRKLLNRYYQERL
-38 KPLEDYSDILVAYS
+38 IFKTKKLVSIDDGLRGNIYDKNGILLVGNKKVYNLTYHYNENEDIL
-52 KNNTY
+52 
-57 FIGRFGA
+57 
-64 YNVIHVQS
+64 
-72 DMGAMNRDAVMTTVD
+72 
-87 NAIKMWNPRGIIMVG
+87 
-102 VAWGMNKGKQRIGDV
+102 
-117 LISKKILQYETAKI
+117 
-131 SNGSTIPRGADT
+131 
-143 EAGGVLTNR
+143 
-152 FKSCMDWEYLLE
+152 
-164 DGKVA
+164 
-169 KRYMGTVLS
+169 
-178 GEKLLD
+178 
-184 DKNYRDKLHSS
+184 
-195 FPEAIGGEME
+195 
-205 GAGLASVAMAN
+205 
-216 NLYEWIIVKG
+216 
-226 ICDWGYDKQSENKD
+226 
-240 RYQKIA
+240 
-246 MESAISLCE
+246 
-255 SVLCDDS
+255 
-262 VLEEI
+262 EI
-267 LKAENRKKNADNLM
+267 LKFLYNNFNINKDEFLKKANNSYKYEDIILKNNLTENEVSLVLNSDVKG
-281 LRINAYKLF
+281 LF
-290 FYRNSQKI
+290 
-298 TIKELSKLSGISIG
+298 IKESFERFYPYKDTLKNVLGSVGFIQK
-312 HISKC
+312 
-317 EKINAEEN
+317 EN
-325 EFSIR
+325 
-330 IFRETTVATIRS
+330 
-342 LEKALNLRKGEL
+342 
-354 TADDDDLLAEKYKNY
+354 KNY

-478 DNTFTDI
+478 GNTFTDI

-561 SLLGKKYTPN
+561 SLLGKKYIPN

-656 KNNDFIIYKNK
+656 KNNDFIIFKNK

-721 SDGKIDT
+721 NDGKIDT

>member
-1 MERIN
+1 M
-6 QKTTKQIKRENK
+6 KKF
-18 NWLLLVTV
+18 LLLFKFTIIIFFIFISVYFIY
-26 NDIETNSLLSRL
+26 NRKLLNRYYQERL
-38 KPLEDYSDILVAYS
+38 IFKTKKLVSIDDGLRGNIYDKNGILLVGNKKVYNLAYHYNENEDIL
-52 KNNTY
+52 
-57 FIGRFGA
+57 
-64 YNVIHVQS
+64 
-72 DMGAMNRDAVMTTVD
+72 
-87 NAIKMWNPRGIIMVG
+87 
-102 VAWGMNKGKQRIGDV
+102 
-117 LISKKILQYETAKI
+117 
-131 SNGSTIPRGADT
+131 
-143 EAGGVLTNR
+143 
-152 FKSCMDWEYLLE
+152 
-164 DGKVA
+164 
-169 KRYMGTVLS
+169 
-178 GEKLLD
+178 
-184 DKNYRDKLHSS
+184 
-195 FPEAIGGEME
+195 
-205 GAGLASVAMAN
+205 
-216 NLYEWIIVKG
+216 
-226 ICDWGYDKQSENKD
+226 
-240 RYQKIA
+240 
-246 MESAISLCE
+246 
-255 SVLCDDS
+255 
-262 VLEEI
+262 EI
-267 LKAENRKKNADNLM
+267 LKFLYNNFNINKDEFLKKVNNSYKYEDIILKDNLDEKKIS
-281 LRINAYKLF
+281 LVLNSDVKGLF
-290 FYRNSQKI
+290 
-298 TIKELSKLSGISIG
+298 IKESFERFYPYKDTLKNVLGSVG
-312 HISKC
+312 HIQK
-317 EKINAEEN
+317 EN
-325 EFSIR
+325 
-330 IFRETTVATIRS
+330 
-342 LEKALNLRKGEL
+342 
-354 TADDDDLLAEKYKNY
+354 KNY

-656 KNNDFIIYKNK
+656 KNNDFIIFKNK

>member
-1 MERIN
+1 MKKFLLLFKFTIIIFFIFISVYFIYNRKLLNRYYQDRLIFKTKKLVSIDDGLRGNIYDKNGILLVGNKKVYNLAYHYNENEDTFEILEFIQNNFNISKDDFFKKVNNSYKYEDIILKDNLTEGEVSLVLNSDVKGLFIKESFDRFYPYKDTLKNVLGSVGPI
-6 QKTTKQIKRENK
+6 QKENK
-18 NWLLLVTV
+18 
-26 NDIETNSLLSRL
+26 
-38 KPLEDYSDILVAYS
+38 K
-52 KNNTY
+52 
-57 FIGRFGA
+57 
-64 YNVIHVQS
+64 H
-72 DMGAMNRDAVMTTVD
+72 
-87 NAIKMWNPRGIIMVG
+87 
-102 VAWGMNKGKQRIGDV
+102 
-117 LISKKILQYETAKI
+117 
-131 SNGSTIPRGADT
+131 
-143 EAGGVLTNR
+143 
-152 FKSCMDWEYLLE
+152 YL
-164 DGKVA
+164 
-169 KRYMGTVLS
+169 R
-178 GEKLLD
+178 
-184 DKNYRDKLHSS
+184 
-195 FPEAIGGEME
+195 
-205 GAGLASVAMAN
+205 
-216 NLYEWIIVKG
+216 
-226 ICDWGYDKQSENKD
+226 
-240 RYQKIA
+240 
-246 MESAISLCE
+246 
-255 SVLCDDS
+255 
-262 VLEEI
+262 
-267 LKAENRKKNADNLM
+267 
-281 LRINAYKLF
+281 
-290 FYRNSQKI
+290 
-298 TIKELSKLSGISIG
+298 
-312 HISKC
+312 
-317 EKINAEEN
+317 
-325 EFSIR
+325 
-330 IFRETTVATIRS
+330 
-342 LEKALNLRKGEL
+342 
-354 TADDDDLLAEKYKNY
+354 
-369 YLKKGYKLYEK
+369 KGYKLYEK

-386 EREYEEYL
+386 EKEYEEYL

-409 TLISHGKKG
+409 TLVSEGKKG
-418 SDLYLSIDIN
+418 SNLYLSIDIN

-434 TIIKEE
+434 KIIKEE

-449 TQYLNDAFV
+449 TQYLNDTFV

-478 DNTFTDI
+478 DETFTDI

-536 KELGYLDDVSA
+536 KKLGYLDDVSA

-571 MDLNASEKEFN
+571 MDLNATEKEFN

-641 AMKGKR
+641 AIKGKR
-647 ISPSLVNEI
+647 ISPSLVHEI

-667 HEVVDNVQISND
+667 HEVVDNVKISND

-699 FMNKNLLPAGKT
+699 FMNRKLFPAGKT

-716 FIDTD
+716 FIDTNN
-721 SDGKIDT
+721 DGKIDT

-766 YYLTSKISRRITN
+766 YYLTSKISRRITG
-779 IFNEQKNSFN
+779 IFNEQ

>member
-1 MERIN
+1 M
-6 QKTTKQIKRENK
+6 KKF
-18 NWLLLVTV
+18 LLLFKFTIIIFFIFISVYFIYNRKMLNRYYQERLIFKTKKLV
-26 NDIETNSLLSRL
+26 SIDDGLRGNIYDKNGILLVGNKKVYNL
-38 KPLEDYSDILVAYS
+38 TYHYNENEDIL
-52 KNNTY
+52 
-57 FIGRFGA
+57 
-64 YNVIHVQS
+64 
-72 DMGAMNRDAVMTTVD
+72 
-87 NAIKMWNPRGIIMVG
+87 
-102 VAWGMNKGKQRIGDV
+102 
-117 LISKKILQYETAKI
+117 
-131 SNGSTIPRGADT
+131 
-143 EAGGVLTNR
+143 
-152 FKSCMDWEYLLE
+152 
-164 DGKVA
+164 
-169 KRYMGTVLS
+169 
-178 GEKLLD
+178 
-184 DKNYRDKLHSS
+184 
-195 FPEAIGGEME
+195 
-205 GAGLASVAMAN
+205 
-216 NLYEWIIVKG
+216 
-226 ICDWGYDKQSENKD
+226 
-240 RYQKIA
+240 
-246 MESAISLCE
+246 
-255 SVLCDDS
+255 
-262 VLEEI
+262 EI
-267 LKAENRKKNADNLM
+267 LKFLYNNFNINKDEFLKKVNNSYKYEDIILKNNLTENEVSLVLNSDVKG
-281 LRINAYKLF
+281 LF
-290 FYRNSQKI
+290 
-298 TIKELSKLSGISIG
+298 IKESFERFYPYKDTLKNVLGSVG
-312 HISKC
+312 HIQK
-317 EKINAEEN
+317 EN
-325 EFSIR
+325 
-330 IFRETTVATIRS
+330 
-342 LEKALNLRKGEL
+342 
-354 TADDDDLLAEKYKNY
+354 KNY

-561 SLLGKKYTPN
+561 SLLGKKYIPN

-604 KPGLKGN
+604 KSGLKGN

-656 KNNDFIIYKNK
+656 KNNDFIIFKNK

-721 SDGKIDT
+721 NDGKIDT

>member
-1 MERIN
+1 M
-6 QKTTKQIKRENK
+6 KKF
-18 NWLLLVTV
+18 LLLFKFTIIIFFIFISV
-26 NDIETNSLLSRL
+26 
-38 KPLEDYSDILVAYS
+38 
-52 KNNTY
+52 Y
-57 FIGRFGA
+57 FI
-64 YNVIHVQS
+64 YNRKLL
-72 DMGAMNRDAVMTTVD
+72 NRYYQERLIFKTKKLVSIDD
-87 NAIKMWNPRGIIMVG
+87 GLRGNIYDKNGILLVG
-102 VAWGMNKGKQRIGDV
+102 NKKVYNLTYHYNENEDV
-117 LISKKILQYETAKI
+117 L
-131 SNGSTIPRGADT
+131 
-143 EAGGVLTNR
+143 
-152 FKSCMDWEYLLE
+152 
-164 DGKVA
+164 
-169 KRYMGTVLS
+169 
-178 GEKLLD
+178 
-184 DKNYRDKLHSS
+184 
-195 FPEAIGGEME
+195 
-205 GAGLASVAMAN
+205 
-216 NLYEWIIVKG
+216 
-226 ICDWGYDKQSENKD
+226 
-240 RYQKIA
+240 
-246 MESAISLCE
+246 
-255 SVLCDDS
+255 
-262 VLEEI
+262 EI
-267 LKAENRKKNADNLM
+267 LKFLYNNFNINKEDFFKKVNNSYKYEDIILKNNLTENEVSLVLNSDVKG
-281 LRINAYKLF
+281 LF
-290 FYRNSQKI
+290 
-298 TIKELSKLSGISIG
+298 IKESFERFYPYKDTLKNVLGSVGFIQK
-312 HISKC
+312 
-317 EKINAEEN
+317 EN
-325 EFSIR
+325 
-330 IFRETTVATIRS
+330 
-342 LEKALNLRKGEL
+342 
-354 TADDDDLLAEKYKNY
+354 KNY

-561 SLLGKKYTPN
+561 SLLGKKYIPN

>member
-1 MERIN
+1 M
-6 QKTTKQIKRENK
+6 KKF
-18 NWLLLVTV
+18 LLLFKFTIIIFFIFISV
-26 NDIETNSLLSRL
+26 
-38 KPLEDYSDILVAYS
+38 
-52 KNNTY
+52 Y
-57 FIGRFGA
+57 FI
-64 YNVIHVQS
+64 YN
-72 DMGAMNRDAVMTTVD
+72 R
-87 NAIKMWNPRGIIMVG
+87 KMLNSYYQDRLVFKTKKLVSIDDSLRGNIYDKNGILLVG
-102 VAWGMNKGKQRIGDV
+102 NKKVYNLTYHYNENEDV
-117 LISKKILQYETAKI
+117 L
-131 SNGSTIPRGADT
+131 
-143 EAGGVLTNR
+143 
-152 FKSCMDWEYLLE
+152 
-164 DGKVA
+164 
-169 KRYMGTVLS
+169 
-178 GEKLLD
+178 
-184 DKNYRDKLHSS
+184 
-195 FPEAIGGEME
+195 
-205 GAGLASVAMAN
+205 
-216 NLYEWIIVKG
+216 
-226 ICDWGYDKQSENKD
+226 
-240 RYQKIA
+240 
-246 MESAISLCE
+246 
-255 SVLCDDS
+255 
-262 VLEEI
+262 EI
-267 LKAENRKKNADNLM
+267 LKFLYNNFNINKDEFLKKVNNSYKYEDIILKDNLTENEVS
-281 LRINAYKLF
+281 LVLNSDVKGLF
-290 FYRNSQKI
+290 
-298 TIKELSKLSGISIG
+298 IKESFERFYPYKDTLKNVLGSVGFIQK
-312 HISKC
+312 
-317 EKINAEEN
+317 EN
-325 EFSIR
+325 
-330 IFRETTVATIRS
+330 
-342 LEKALNLRKGEL
+342 
-354 TADDDDLLAEKYKNY
+354 KNY

-656 KNNDFIIYKNK
+656 KNNDFIIFKNK

-721 SDGKIDT
+721 NDGKIDT

>member
-1 MERIN
+1 M
-6 QKTTKQIKRENK
+6 KKF
-18 NWLLLVTV
+18 LLLFKFTIIIFFIFISV
-26 NDIETNSLLSRL
+26 
-38 KPLEDYSDILVAYS
+38 
-52 KNNTY
+52 Y
-57 FIGRFGA
+57 FI
-64 YNVIHVQS
+64 YN
-72 DMGAMNRDAVMTTVD
+72 R
-87 NAIKMWNPRGIIMVG
+87 
-102 VAWGMNKGKQRIGDV
+102 
-117 LISKKILQYETAKI
+117 
-131 SNGSTIPRGADT
+131 
-143 EAGGVLTNR
+143 
-152 FKSCMDWEYLLE
+152 
-164 DGKVA
+164 
-169 KRYMGTVLS
+169 
-178 GEKLLD
+178 KLLNRYYQERLIFKTKKLVSID
-184 DKNYRDKLHSS
+184 DGLRGNIYDKNGILLVGNKKVY
-195 FPEAIGGEME
+195 
-205 GAGLASVAMAN
+205 
-216 NLYEWIIVKG
+216 NLTYH
-226 ICDWGYDKQSENKD
+226 YNENED
-240 RYQKIA
+240 TF
-246 MESAISLCE
+246 
-255 SVLCDDS
+255 
-262 VLEEI
+262 EI
-267 LKAENRKKNADNLM
+267 LKFLYNNFNINKDEFLKKVNNSYKYEDIILKNNLTENEVSLVLNSDVKG
-281 LRINAYKLF
+281 LF
-290 FYRNSQKI
+290 
-298 TIKELSKLSGISIG
+298 IKESFERFYPYKDTLKNVLGSVGFIQK
-312 HISKC
+312 
-317 EKINAEEN
+317 EN
-325 EFSIR
+325 
-330 IFRETTVATIRS
+330 
-342 LEKALNLRKGEL
+342 
-354 TADDDDLLAEKYKNY
+354 KNY

-561 SLLGKKYTPN
+561 SLLGKKYIPN

-721 SDGKIDT
+721 NDGKIDT

>member
-1 MERIN
+1 M
-6 QKTTKQIKRENK
+6 KKF
-18 NWLLLVTV
+18 LLLFKFTIIIFFIFISVYFIY
-26 NDIETNSLLSRL
+26 NRKLLNRYYQERL
-38 KPLEDYSDILVAYS
+38 IFKTKKLVSIDDGLRGNIYDKNGILLVGNKKVYNLAYHYNENEDIL
-52 KNNTY
+52 
-57 FIGRFGA
+57 
-64 YNVIHVQS
+64 
-72 DMGAMNRDAVMTTVD
+72 
-87 NAIKMWNPRGIIMVG
+87 
-102 VAWGMNKGKQRIGDV
+102 
-117 LISKKILQYETAKI
+117 
-131 SNGSTIPRGADT
+131 
-143 EAGGVLTNR
+143 
-152 FKSCMDWEYLLE
+152 
-164 DGKVA
+164 
-169 KRYMGTVLS
+169 
-178 GEKLLD
+178 
-184 DKNYRDKLHSS
+184 
-195 FPEAIGGEME
+195 
-205 GAGLASVAMAN
+205 
-216 NLYEWIIVKG
+216 
-226 ICDWGYDKQSENKD
+226 
-240 RYQKIA
+240 
-246 MESAISLCE
+246 
-255 SVLCDDS
+255 
-262 VLEEI
+262 EI
-267 LKAENRKKNADNLM
+267 LKFLYNNFNINKDEFLKKVNNSYKYEDIILKDNLTENEVS
-281 LRINAYKLF
+281 LVLNSDVKGLF
-290 FYRNSQKI
+290 
-298 TIKELSKLSGISIG
+298 IKESFERFYPYKDTLKNVLGSVGFIQK
-312 HISKC
+312 
-317 EKINAEEN
+317 EN
-325 EFSIR
+325 
-330 IFRETTVATIRS
+330 
-342 LEKALNLRKGEL
+342 
-354 TADDDDLLAEKYKNY
+354 KNY

-561 SLLGKKYTPN
+561 SLLGKKYIPN

-656 KNNDFIIYKNK
+656 KNNDFIIFKNK

-779 IFNEQKNSFN
+779 IFNEQKNKLIV

>member
-1 MERIN
+1 M
-6 QKTTKQIKRENK
+6 KKF
-18 NWLLLVTV
+18 LLLFKFTIIIFFIFISVYFIY
-26 NDIETNSLLSRL
+26 NRKLLNRYYQERL
-38 KPLEDYSDILVAYS
+38 IFKTKKLVSIDDGLRGNIYDKNGILLVGNKKVYNLTYHYNENEDIL
-52 KNNTY
+52 
-57 FIGRFGA
+57 
-64 YNVIHVQS
+64 
-72 DMGAMNRDAVMTTVD
+72 
-87 NAIKMWNPRGIIMVG
+87 
-102 VAWGMNKGKQRIGDV
+102 
-117 LISKKILQYETAKI
+117 
-131 SNGSTIPRGADT
+131 
-143 EAGGVLTNR
+143 
-152 FKSCMDWEYLLE
+152 
-164 DGKVA
+164 
-169 KRYMGTVLS
+169 
-178 GEKLLD
+178 
-184 DKNYRDKLHSS
+184 
-195 FPEAIGGEME
+195 
-205 GAGLASVAMAN
+205 
-216 NLYEWIIVKG
+216 
-226 ICDWGYDKQSENKD
+226 
-240 RYQKIA
+240 
-246 MESAISLCE
+246 
-255 SVLCDDS
+255 
-262 VLEEI
+262 EI
-267 LKAENRKKNADNLM
+267 LKFLYNNFNINKDEFLKKVNNSYKYEDIILKDNLTEGEVS
-281 LRINAYKLF
+281 LVLNSDVKGLF
-290 FYRNSQKI
+290 
-298 TIKELSKLSGISIG
+298 IKESFERFYPYKDTLKNVLGSVGFIQK
-312 HISKC
+312 
-317 EKINAEEN
+317 EN
-325 EFSIR
+325 
-330 IFRETTVATIRS
+330 
-342 LEKALNLRKGEL
+342 
-354 TADDDDLLAEKYKNY
+354 KNY

-386 EREYEEYL
+386 EKEYEEYL

-478 DNTFTDI
+478 DETFTDI

-561 SLLGKKYTPN
+561 SLLGKKYSPN
-571 MDLNASEKEFN
+571 MDLNATEKEFN
-582 IYRDMLSSYGL
+582 IYREMLSSYGL

>member
-1 MERIN
+1 M
-6 QKTTKQIKRENK
+6 KKF
-18 NWLLLVTV
+18 LLLIKFTV
-26 NDIETNSLLSRL
+26 IIFFIFIS
-38 KPLEDYSDILVAYS
+38 V
-52 KNNTY
+52 Y
-57 FIGRFGA
+57 FIYNRKMLNSYYQDRLVFKTKKLVSIDDGLRGNIYDKNGILLVGNKKVYNLA
-64 YNVIHVQS
+64 YHYNENEDTFEILEFIQ
-72 DMGAMNRDAVMTTVD
+72 N
-87 NAIKMWNPRGIIMVG
+87 NFN
-102 VAWGMNKGKQRIGDV
+102 
-117 LISKKILQYETAKI
+117 ISKGDFFKKVNNSYKYEDIILKDNLDEKEI
-131 SNGSTIPRGADT
+131 SL
-143 EAGGVLTNR
+143 VLN
-152 FKSCMDWEYLLE
+152 SD
-164 DGKVA
+164 
-169 KRYMGTVLS
+169 
-178 GEKLLD
+178 
-184 DKNYRDKLHSS
+184 
-195 FPEAIGGEME
+195 
-205 GAGLASVAMAN
+205 
-216 NLYEWIIVKG
+216 VKG
-226 ICDWGYDKQSENKD
+226 
-240 RYQKIA
+240 
-246 MESAISLCE
+246 
-255 SVLCDDS
+255 
-262 VLEEI
+262 
-267 LKAENRKKNADNLM
+267 
-281 LRINAYKLF
+281 LF
-290 FYRNSQKI
+290 
-298 TIKELSKLSGISIG
+298 IKESFDRFYPYKDTLKNVLGSVGPIQK
-312 HISKC
+312 
-317 EKINAEEN
+317 EN
-325 EFSIR
+325 
-330 IFRETTVATIRS
+330 
-342 LEKALNLRKGEL
+342 
-354 TADDDDLLAEKYKNY
+354 KNY

-449 TQYLNDAFV
+449 TQYLNDTFV

-536 KELGYLDDVSA
+536 KKLGYLDDVSA

-561 SLLGKKYTPN
+561 SLFGKKYTPN
-571 MDLNASEKEFN
+571 MDLNATEKEFN
-582 IYRDMLSSYGL
+582 IYRDVLSSYGL
-593 GIITGIDLPNE
+593 GVITGIDLPNE

-739 PYDDPKISLIVVC
+739 PYDDPKVSLIVVC

>member
-1 MERIN
+1 M
-6 QKTTKQIKRENK
+6 KKF
-18 NWLLLVTV
+18 LLLFKFTIIIFFIFISV
-26 NDIETNSLLSRL
+26 
-38 KPLEDYSDILVAYS
+38 
-52 KNNTY
+52 Y
-57 FIGRFGA
+57 FIYNRKLLNSYYQDRLVFKTQKIVSTDDGLRGNIYDKNGILLVGNKKIYNLA
-64 YNVIHVQS
+64 YHYNENE
-72 DMGAMNRDAVMTTVD
+72 D
-87 NAIKMWNPRGIIMVG
+87 
-102 VAWGMNKGKQRIGDV
+102 
-117 LISKKILQYETAKI
+117 ISKILKFLYNNFNINEDEFFKKVNNSYKYEDIILKE
-131 SNGSTIPRGADT
+131 NLD
-143 EAGGVLTNR
+143 
-152 FKSCMDWEYLLE
+152 
-164 DGKVA
+164 
-169 KRYMGTVLS
+169 
-178 GEKLLD
+178 EK
-184 DKNYRDKLHSS
+184 
-195 FPEAIGGEME
+195 E
-205 GAGLASVAMAN
+205 
-216 NLYEWIIVKG
+216 
-226 ICDWGYDKQSENKD
+226 
-240 RYQKIA
+240 
-246 MESAISLCE
+246 ISL
-255 SVLCDDS
+255 VLNSD
-262 VLEEI
+262 VKE
-267 LKAENRKKNADNLM
+267 
-281 LRINAYKLF
+281 LF
-290 FYRNSQKI
+290 
-298 TIKELSKLSGISIG
+298 IKESFDRFYPYNDTLKNVLGSVGFIQK
-312 HISKC
+312 
-317 EKINAEEN
+317 EN
-325 EFSIR
+325 
-330 IFRETTVATIRS
+330 
-342 LEKALNLRKGEL
+342 
-354 TADDDDLLAEKYKNY
+354 KNY

-394 KGTNAKYKVNNDNSL
+394 KGSNAKYKVNNDNSL

-561 SLLGKKYTPN
+561 SLLGKKYSPN
-571 MDLNASEKEFN
+571 MDLNATEKEFN
-582 IYRDMLSSYGL
+582 IYREMLSSYGL

-667 HEVVDNVQISND
+667 HEIVDNVQISND

-699 FMNKNLLPAGKT
+699 FMNRSLLPAGKT

-779 IFNEQKNSFN
+779 IFNEQKKSFN

>member
-1 MERIN
+1 M
-6 QKTTKQIKRENK
+6 KKF
-18 NWLLLVTV
+18 LLLFKFTIIIFFIFISVYFIYNRKLLNRYYQERLIFKTKKLVSIDDGLRGNIYDKNGILLVGNKKVYNLAYHYNENEDTFEILEFIQNNFNISEDDFFKKV
-26 NDIETNSLLSRL
+26 NNSYKYEDI
-38 KPLEDYSDILVAYS
+38 IL
-52 KNNTY
+52 KNNLTE
-57 FIGRFGA
+57 
-64 YNVIHVQS
+64 NEVSLVLNS
-72 DMGAMNRDAVMTTVD
+72 DL
-87 NAIKMWNPRGIIMVG
+87 
-102 VAWGMNKGKQRIGDV
+102 KG
-117 LISKKILQYETAKI
+117 
-131 SNGSTIPRGADT
+131 
-143 EAGGVLTNR
+143 
-152 FKSCMDWEYLLE
+152 
-164 DGKVA
+164 
-169 KRYMGTVLS
+169 
-178 GEKLLD
+178 
-184 DKNYRDKLHSS
+184 
-195 FPEAIGGEME
+195 
-205 GAGLASVAMAN
+205 
-216 NLYEWIIVKG
+216 
-226 ICDWGYDKQSENKD
+226 
-240 RYQKIA
+240 
-246 MESAISLCE
+246 
-255 SVLCDDS
+255 
-262 VLEEI
+262 
-267 LKAENRKKNADNLM
+267 
-281 LRINAYKLF
+281 LF
-290 FYRNSQKI
+290 
-298 TIKELSKLSGISIG
+298 IKESFERFYPYKDTLKNVLGSVGFIQK
-312 HISKC
+312 
-317 EKINAEEN
+317 EN
-325 EFSIR
+325 
-330 IFRETTVATIRS
+330 
-342 LEKALNLRKGEL
+342 
-354 TADDDDLLAEKYKNY
+354 KNY

-561 SLLGKKYTPN
+561 SLLGKKYIPN

>member
-1 MERIN
+1 MGIRFPADSILIIN
-6 QKTTKQIKRENK
+6 DRGRGAAIFILFCLLDEPEEVKVARKKF
-18 NWLLLVTV
+18 LLLFKFTIIIFFIFISVYFIY
-26 NDIETNSLLSRL
+26 NRKLLNRYYQERL
-38 KPLEDYSDILVAYS
+38 IFKTKKLVSIDDGLRGNIYDKNGILLVGNKKVYNLTYHYNENEDIL
-52 KNNTY
+52 
-57 FIGRFGA
+57 
-64 YNVIHVQS
+64 
-72 DMGAMNRDAVMTTVD
+72 
-87 NAIKMWNPRGIIMVG
+87 
-102 VAWGMNKGKQRIGDV
+102 
-117 LISKKILQYETAKI
+117 
-131 SNGSTIPRGADT
+131 
-143 EAGGVLTNR
+143 
-152 FKSCMDWEYLLE
+152 
-164 DGKVA
+164 
-169 KRYMGTVLS
+169 
-178 GEKLLD
+178 
-184 DKNYRDKLHSS
+184 
-195 FPEAIGGEME
+195 
-205 GAGLASVAMAN
+205 
-216 NLYEWIIVKG
+216 
-226 ICDWGYDKQSENKD
+226 
-240 RYQKIA
+240 
-246 MESAISLCE
+246 
-255 SVLCDDS
+255 
-262 VLEEI
+262 EI
-267 LKAENRKKNADNLM
+267 LKFLYNNFNINKDEFLKKVNNSYKYEDIILKDNLTEGEVS
-281 LRINAYKLF
+281 LVLNSDVKGLF
-290 FYRNSQKI
+290 
-298 TIKELSKLSGISIG
+298 IKESFERFYPYKDTLKNVLGSVGPIQK
-312 HISKC
+312 
-317 EKINAEEN
+317 EN
-325 EFSIR
+325 
-330 IFRETTVATIRS
+330 
-342 LEKALNLRKGEL
+342 
-354 TADDDDLLAEKYKNY
+354 KNY

-561 SLLGKKYTPN
+561 SLLGKKYIPN
-571 MDLNASEKEFN
+571 MDLNVSEKEFN

-699 FMNKNLLPAGKT
+699 FMNRNLLPAGKT

>member
-1 MERIN
+1 M
-6 QKTTKQIKRENK
+6 KKF
-18 NWLLLVTV
+18 LLLFKFTIIIFFIFISV
-26 NDIETNSLLSRL
+26 
-38 KPLEDYSDILVAYS
+38 
-52 KNNTY
+52 Y
-57 FIGRFGA
+57 FI
-64 YNVIHVQS
+64 YNRKLL
-72 DMGAMNRDAVMTTVD
+72 NRYYQERLIFKTKKLVSIDD
-87 NAIKMWNPRGIIMVG
+87 GLRGNIYDKNGILLVG
-102 VAWGMNKGKQRIGDV
+102 NKKVYNLTYHYNENEDV
-117 LISKKILQYETAKI
+117 L
-131 SNGSTIPRGADT
+131 
-143 EAGGVLTNR
+143 
-152 FKSCMDWEYLLE
+152 
-164 DGKVA
+164 
-169 KRYMGTVLS
+169 
-178 GEKLLD
+178 
-184 DKNYRDKLHSS
+184 
-195 FPEAIGGEME
+195 
-205 GAGLASVAMAN
+205 
-216 NLYEWIIVKG
+216 
-226 ICDWGYDKQSENKD
+226 
-240 RYQKIA
+240 
-246 MESAISLCE
+246 
-255 SVLCDDS
+255 
-262 VLEEI
+262 EI
-267 LKAENRKKNADNLM
+267 LKFLYNNFNINKEDFFKKVNNSYKYEDIILKNNLTENEVSLVLNSDVKG
-281 LRINAYKLF
+281 LF
-290 FYRNSQKI
+290 
-298 TIKELSKLSGISIG
+298 IKESFERFYPYKDTLKNVLGSVGFIQK
-312 HISKC
+312 
-317 EKINAEEN
+317 EN
-325 EFSIR
+325 
-330 IFRETTVATIRS
+330 
-342 LEKALNLRKGEL
+342 
-354 TADDDDLLAEKYKNY
+354 KNY

-561 SLLGKKYTPN
+561 SLLGKKYIPN

-656 KNNDFIIYKNK
+656 KNNDFIIFKNK

>member
-1 MERIN
+1 M
-6 QKTTKQIKRENK
+6 KKF
-18 NWLLLVTV
+18 LLLFKFTIIFFFVFISV
-26 NDIETNSLLSRL
+26 
-38 KPLEDYSDILVAYS
+38 
-52 KNNTY
+52 Y
-57 FIGRFGA
+57 FI
-64 YNVIHVQS
+64 YN
-72 DMGAMNRDAVMTTVD
+72 R
-87 NAIKMWNPRGIIMVG
+87 KMLNSYYQDRLVFKTQKIVSIDDGLRGNI
-102 VAWGMNKGKQRIGDV
+102 
-117 LISKKILQYETAKI
+117 Y
-131 SNGSTIPRGADT
+131 
-143 EAGGVLTNR
+143 
-152 FKSCMDWEYLLE
+152 
-164 DGKVA
+164 
-169 KRYMGTVLS
+169 
-178 GEKLLD
+178 
-184 DKNYRDKLHSS
+184 DKNGILLVGNKKVYN
-195 FPEAIGGEME
+195 
-205 GAGLASVAMAN
+205 LAYHYN
-216 NLYEWIIVKG
+216 
-226 ICDWGYDKQSENKD
+226 ENED
-240 RYQKIA
+240 TF
-246 MESAISLCE
+246 
-255 SVLCDDS
+255 
-262 VLEEI
+262 EI
-267 LKAENRKKNADNLM
+267 LKFIQNNFNINEDDFFKKINNSYKYEDIILKNNLTDGEVS
-281 LRINAYKLF
+281 LVLNSDVKGLF
-290 FYRNSQKI
+290 
-298 TIKELSKLSGISIG
+298 IKESFERYYPYNDTLKNILGSVGPIQK
-312 HISKC
+312 
-317 EKINAEEN
+317 EN
-325 EFSIR
+325 
-330 IFRETTVATIRS
+330 
-342 LEKALNLRKGEL
+342 KK
-354 TADDDDLLAEKYKNY
+354 Y

-386 EREYEEYL
+386 EKEYEEYL

-409 TLISHGKKG
+409 TLISNGKKG

-467 VYSLNG
+467 IYSLNG

-478 DNTFTDI
+478 DETFTDI

-517 KKILDGCVKLKNKT
+517 KKILDGCVKIKNKT

-536 KELGYLDDVSA
+536 KELGYLDDISA

-561 SLLGKKYTPN
+561 SLLGKRYTPN
-571 MDLNASEKEFN
+571 MDLNATEKEFN

-593 GIITGIDLPNE
+593 GVITGIDLPNE

-641 AMKGKR
+641 AMKGSR
-647 ISPSLVNEI
+647 ISPSLVSTI
-656 KNNDFIIYKNK
+656 KNNGIIIYKNN
-667 HEVVDNVQISND
+667 HEVVDNVQITND

-699 FMNKNLLPAGKT
+699 FMNRNLSPAGKT

-716 FIDTD
+716 FIDTNN
-721 SDGKIDT
+721 DGKIDT

-739 PYDDPKISLIVVC
+739 PYDDPKVSLIVVC

-779 IFNEQKNSFN
+779 IFNEQKNSSN